1 MLRRYELT
9 DSEWNRI
16 VELLPL
22 ENTGKQGCPR
32 KDNRTILG
40 CRFVR
45 TLFRCFHC
53 SGTPAQCRCKKGA
66 PTEIGHSR
74 GGASTKIHAVVDA
87 YGNPVHLMIS
97 EGQRND
103 IVYAIPLLE
112 QVKIPEDSQIL
123 ADRGYDSDQ
132 LIDYIYSR
140 GAEPTVRRKT
150 L

>member
-1 MLRRYELT
+1 M
-9 DSEWNRI
+9 
-16 VELLPL
+16 LPL
-22 ENTGKQGCPR
+22 
-32 KDNRTILG
+32 
-40 CRFVR
+40 
-45 TLFRCFHC
+45 FRHT
-53 SGTPAQCRCKKGA
+53 STVQVQKKGA

-74 GGASTKIHAVVDA
+74 GGASTKIHAVVDT
-87 YGNPVHLMIS
+87 YGNPVHLMIN

-123 ADRGYDSDQ
+123 ANRGYDSDQ

>member
-1 MLRRYELT
+1 M
-9 DSEWNRI
+9 
-16 VELLPL
+16 
-22 ENTGKQGCPR
+22 
-32 KDNRTILG
+32 
-40 CRFVR
+40 
-45 TLFRCFHC
+45 
-53 SGTPAQCRCKKGA
+53 
-66 PTEIGHSR
+66 
-74 GGASTKIHAVVDA
+74 HAVVDA
-87 YGNPVHLMIS
+87 YGNPVHLMIN

-123 ADRGYDSDQ
+123 ANRGYDSDQ